1 VAEHN
6 SSELVALCASILDDG
21 EVTSDE
27 AYQLADWLNNH
38 PGASE
43 QWPGKELV
51 KPLQEIWADGKVDK
65 RELHRLARILI
76 SVQRE
81 WARHPRTE
89 TRHVSGGELPEFSQT
104 NFGEVRLPSLSGRFR
119 VPSQSVPGT
128 FYNVD
133 LSGPSCS
140 CPDWR
145 NRRSRLPVGDLTRC
159 CKHVLA
165 AYAKLPRTKG
175 IDGWLLAFIENGWP
189 AHPGATWRLVTVG
202 SDQDLVCSASENGW
216 ANVFAKEDGEY
227 LRFGFNVE
235 EDRWAYGSEPH
246 GAATI
251 GEAIR
256 LLSENPVRP
265 RDARSFDQ
273 KDDEQLTG
281 SRNAA
286 IVWVAVA
293 AIAILIVIL
302 VTRSVITQPKSRTQS
317 NNSPPIV
324 ERREEPMPIARAT
337 STIVLPTNPKTVK
350 PSPLAT
356 QQGAWT
362 TKTIRAVRAKTD
374 HGDVMIPKDVQL
386 RIVGRSDREV
396 MVSYKGVTTT
406 IPIAATDLK

>member
-1 VAEHN
+1 
-6 SSELVALCASILDDG
+6 
-21 EVTSDE
+21 
-27 AYQLADWLNNH
+27 
-38 PGASE
+38 
-43 QWPGKELV
+43 
-51 KPLQEIWADGKVDK
+51 
-65 RELHRLARILI
+65 
-76 SVQRE
+76 
-81 WARHPRTE
+81 
-89 TRHVSGGELPEFSQT
+89 
-104 NFGEVRLPSLSGRFR
+104 
-119 VPSQSVPGT
+119 
-128 FYNVD
+128 
-133 LSGPSCS
+133 
-140 CPDWR
+140 
-145 NRRSRLPVGDLTRC
+145 
-159 CKHVLA
+159 
-165 AYAKLPRTKG
+165 
-175 IDGWLLAFIENGWP
+175 
-189 AHPGATWRLVTVG
+189 
-202 SDQDLVCSASENGW
+202 LVCSASENGW